1 MSEPQYYAIGDSV
14 HLNGDSRSS
23 ACRVVRA
30 GVPWSWAAE
39 GAGVTLAATQ
49 CRLLVQEWSTV
60 AAKGAKTCLWCHE
73 AMVKAHAEAQTE
85 AHAEAHAEARAK
97 VEA

>member
-1 MSEPQYYAIGDSV
+1 MSEPKHYAIGDSV
-14 HLNGDSRSS
+14 HINGDSRSS

-30 GVPWSWAAE
+30 GVPWSWAAD
-39 GAGVTLAATQ
+39 GAGVMVAATQ

-60 AAKGAKTCLWCHE
+60 ASKGAKTCLWCHE
-73 AMVKAHAEAQTE
+73 AMVKAHAEA
-85 AHAEAHAEARAK
+85 HAEAQAQ